1 MRLVIGFLVL
11 VLASLLAT
19 PVFADDRPK
28 KDMVTSFY
36 PERVGDRY
44 QTVAKTTWV
53 YTDTGEAGLAYEFV
67 GPAPRD
73 TSDLQNLYFPGTFA
87 GEWRPIPEGDYLVY
101 AWHSSDGRALDFV
114 ASFGVLDSGNGNVL
128 EVQDVTDVT
137 FRPLPPDVVGVK
149 PNVSPP
155 TDGQTGIIRCP
166 GDGKAAGMAA
176 FGLSESVANEI
187 AGYWHKLGPG
197 EGPCAWKYDAVSD
210 GVFID
215 ANVQNGWTVDWPG
228 MGNGPTGPGGHVR
241 AAVLTARFQP

>member
-1 MRLVIGFLVL
+1 MRLVLWFWCCPACWRREFSRTIVL
-11 VLASLLAT
+11 RRTWLPASTRSESETVTKRSPKPPGCT
-19 PVFADDRPK
+19 PTPARPGWR
-28 KDMVTSFY
+28 TSSSV
-36 PERVGDRY
+36 PHRGTRRTCRTSISPARLRGSGDRSRK
-44 QTVAKTTWV
+44 AITWCML
-53 YTDTGEAGLAYEFV
+53 GI
-67 GPAPRD
+67 PAMAVLW
-73 TSDLQNLYFPGTFA
+73 TSSHPSGCS
-87 GEWRPIPEGDYLVY
+87 IPETATCL
-101 AWHSSDGRALDFV
+101 R
-114 ASFGVLDSGNGNVL
+114 
-128 EVQDVTDVT
+128 
-137 FRPLPPDVVGVK
+137 FRMSRM
-149 PNVSPP
+149 SPP
-155 TDGQTGIIRCP
+155 SNDQPSDGQTGIIRCP